1 MILRRCVESKM
12 LEVVVTVCN
21 VQPAVGRGNGMK
33 LKIEKVCSNECRN
46 PLLTILLYSLQ
57 RER

>member
-1 MILRRCVESKM
+1 M